1 MKTTPYISL
10 EYRHLNGDRD
20 VMYFVKN
27 IKNELMILS
36 PIKIKPLKNKSKHK
50 PKQILLF
57 PEAMELLC
65 RCR

>member
-27 IKNELMILS
+27 IKNELMVLS
-36 PIKIKPLKNKSKHK
+36 PKKIKPLKKNNSKHK

-65 RCR
+65 R